1 MDDEVR
7 LHKAPETPDA
17 SRGILARA
25 GRALPGEVAAFHWRM
40 RLLNALAFLLPHLC
54 FNRLRTALYR
64 AFGIRIGAHSLVLGS
79 IQISGKERP
88 WEQLALGECCQI
100 TAPLYADVNAP
111 ISIGN
116 HVAIGHHTVLITTG
130 HEIGTALHRCGT
142 VRCAPV
148 VIEDGCWLGA
158 CVTVLPGVTIHRGS
172 VVAAGAVVTSDVAP
186 NTLVGGVPARR
197 IRDLEDQ

>member
-1 MDDEVR
+1 MDDEIG
-7 LHKAPETPDA
+7 LHKASEA
-17 SRGILARA
+17 HEIKRGLFERV

-40 RLLNALAFLLPHLC
+40 RLLNAFAFLLPHLC

-88 WEQLALGECCQI
+88 WERLSLGAYCQI

-130 HEIGTALHRCGT
+130 HVIGTAMHRCGT

-158 CVTVLPGVTIHRGS
+158 GVTVLPGVTIHRGS
-172 VVAAGAVVTSDVAP
+172 VVAAGAVVTSDVPP

-197 IRDLEDQ
+197 IRDLEDR